1 MKKIKKEHV
10 AFILGALVAGTIVG
24 SAWVASDYIKS
35 HVPYFVWSNGLK
47 YAIHYLQGKDAVD
60 EIYKKIGIGK

>member
-1 MKKIKKEHV
+1 MKKIKKEHK
-10 AFILGALVAGTIVG
+10 AFILGMVVSGALVG
-24 SAWVASDYIKS
+24 SAWFVSDYIKS